1 MQRSVATGID
11 VGTTSV
17 KIVIA
22 EYARKEHGGEK
33 RVIGLGAA
41 ESLGIRHGH
50 IVDTGHVSRSVRQAL
65 AYAERTA
72 RIKIR
77 SAVVSVG
84 GIGLESTVVTGSSV
98 ISRADSEIT
107 ELDIERALASGR
119 QALPDTLKNNRKVI
133 HTIPLSYKLDGKEVP
148 GRILGMRGMKLE
160 IKTLF
165 ITVLDQHLSDLIEA
179 VESVGVEVKDI
190 VASPI
195 AAAVATLTKAQRIAG
210 CVLVDI
216 GSETISLVVYEND
229 MPISLK
235 VFPLGSSDITNDI
248 ALGLRVPIEEAEK
261 IKTGVHVPMQQPKKK
276 LDEIINA
283 RLKDIFEL
291 VETHL
296 KKIGK
301 NGLLPAGIVLT
312 GGGSRVQ
319 GIEDLAKSTLALPS
333 RVGKAEITTSSQG
346 VLNDPS
352 WTVAYGLSLL
362 GLTPNMGS
370 GADLSDSGGGQMKFF
385 SDLGRKVR
393 EITKKF
399 LP

>member
-1 MQRSVATGID
+1 MQRSIATGID
-11 VGTTSV
+11 VGTTGV
-17 KIVIA
+17 KVVIS
-22 EYARKEHGGEK
+22 EYARKEGESIK
-33 RVIGLGAA
+33 RVIGLGGA
-41 ESLGIRHGH
+41 ETLGVRHGY
-50 IVDTGHVSRSVRQAL
+50 INELTHVSRSVRQAL

-72 RIKIR
+72 RMKVK
-77 SAVVSVG
+77 SAIVAVG
-84 GIGLESTVVTGSSV
+84 GIGLESHTVVGSAI

-107 ELDIERALASGR
+107 ELDVERALSAAR
-119 QALPDTLKNNRKVI
+119 DALPDAAKSNRKII
-133 HTIPLSYKLDGKEVP
+133 HTIPLSYKLDGKEMP

-165 ITVLDQHLSDLIEA
+165 ITILDQHLSDLIEA

-195 AAAVATLTKAQRIAG
+195 AAAVATLTKMQRIAG

-216 GSETISLVVYEND
+216 GAETVSMVVYEND

-235 VFPLGSSDITNDI
+235 VFPLGSSDVTNDI
-248 ALGLRVPIEEAEK
+248 ALGLKIPIEEAEK
-261 IKTGVHVPMQQPKKK
+261 IKIGLRVPMEHPKKK

-291 VETHL
+291 VEAHL

-301 NGLLPAGIVLT
+301 NGLLPAGVILT
-312 GGGSRVQ
+312 GGGARAT
-319 GIEDLAKSTLALPS
+319 GIEDLAKSSLSLPS
-333 RVGKAEITTSSQG
+333 RLGALTIHPSSQG
-346 VLNDPS
+346 NGSDGS

-362 GLTPNMGS
+362 GLTPGVGS
-370 GADLSDSGGGQMKFF
+370 GADLSPQGSRFF
-385 SDLGRKVR
+385 ADVGKKLKDVAR
-393 EITKKF
+393 KF

>member
-1 MQRSVATGID
+1 MPRSVATGID
-11 VGTTSV
+11 IGTTAV

-22 EYARKEHGGEK
+22 EYARNERGPEK
-33 RVIGLGAA
+33 HVIGIGAA
-41 ESLGIRHGH
+41 ESIGLRHGY
-50 IVDTGHVSRSVRQAL
+50 IVDTQHVSRSVRQAL

-72 RIKIR
+72 RMKIR
-77 SAVVSVG
+77 TAIVSVG
-84 GIGLESTVVTGSSV
+84 GIGLESHVATGSSV

-107 ELDIERALASGR
+107 ELDIERALAAGK
-119 QALPDTLKNNRKVI
+119 QTLPDSAKNNRKVI
-133 HTIPLSYKLDGKEVP
+133 HTIPLSYKLDGKEVL

-160 IKTLF
+160 VKTLF
-165 ITVLDQHLSDLIEA
+165 ITTLDQHLTDLIEA

-195 AAAVATLTKAQRIAG
+195 ASAVATLTKAQRIAG

-216 GSETISLVVYEND
+216 GSETVSIVVYEND

-261 IKTGVHVPMQQPKKK
+261 IKTGGHVSSQHPKKK
-276 LDEIINA
+276 LDEIVHA

-291 VETHL
+291 VEAHL

-312 GGGSRVQ
+312 GGGSRIASV
-319 GIEDLAKSTLALPS
+319 EDLAKAALALPS
-333 RVGKAEITTSSQG
+333 RVGSVQIGTASQG
-346 VLNDPS
+346 VVNDPS
-352 WTVAYGLSLL
+352 WAAAYGLSLL
-362 GLTPNMGS
+362 GLTPGMGS
-370 GADLSDSGGGQMKFF
+370 GADLSAGGSSFTFLK
-385 SDLGRKVR
+385 DLWEKIR
-393 EITKKF
+393 EMTRKF